1 MQRLIDNRV
10 HKSQLTLPLCFGGM
24 GLRTKSELKAHA
36 LLFAAVAMTEKAMH
50 AGHQQYRPFSGTNA
64 PELTQVWQA
73 ILAEGVES
81 KLWAP
86 DTLTIDQ
93 KCINEV
99 LPGVQHMYARLVVK
113 GDTRLFVGHRE

>member
-1 MQRLIDNRV
+1 M
-10 HKSQLTLPLCFGGM
+10 
-24 GLRTKSELKAHA
+24 
-36 LLFAAVAMTEKAMH
+36 LFVTVAVAMTEKTMH

-64 PELTQVWQA
+64 PELAQVWQA
-73 ILAEGVES
+73 IHAEGVES

-99 LPGVQHMYARLVVK
+99 LPGVQHMYTRLVVR
-113 GDTRLFVGHRE
+113 GDRHLFVAYRE